1 MIKELKFVF
10 FILIIILFLIFT
22 GRFYFS
28 DENKKNLF
36 RSINNINSKI
46 NSFSENLIVLKNN
59 TNYIIEYT
67 ENEFSIEMLQSL
79 RAPKILD
86 SFLKANLKSWCE

>member
-10 FILIIILFLIFT
+10 FILVIIFFLIFT

-28 DENKKNLF
+28 DENKKNTF

-46 NSFSENLIVLKNN
+46 NTFSKNLILLKND
-59 TNYIIEYT
+59 TNDIIEYIK
-67 ENEFSIEMLQSL
+67 NEKNNDKKKYYFLELL
-79 RAPKILD
+79 RNND
-86 SFLKANLKSWCE
+86 

>member
-10 FILIIILFLIFT
+10 FILVIISFLIFT

-28 DENKKNLF
+28 DENKKNTF

-46 NSFSENLIVLKNN
+46 NTFSKNLIVLKND
-59 TNYIIEYT
+59 TNDIIEYI
-67 ENEFSIEMLQSL
+67 ENEKNNVKKKYYFWEL
-79 RAPKILD
+79 
-86 SFLKANLKSWCE
+86 LKKND

>member
-10 FILIIILFLIFT
+10 FILIIIFFLIFT

-28 DENKKNLF
+28 DENKKNTF

-46 NSFSENLIVLKNN
+46 NTFSKNLIVLKND
-59 TNYIIEYT
+59 TNDIIEYI
-67 ENEFSIEMLQSL
+67 ENEKNNDEKNYYFLELL
-79 RAPKILD
+79 RNND
-86 SFLKANLKSWCE
+86 